1 LESGSILNYHRTAD
15 DEGMLPAKTGA
26 ELVVW
31 DVAALAC
38 RTSLRSLRCSLTV
51 FFMRALGAFLF

>member
-1 LESGSILNYHRTAD
+1 
-15 DEGMLPAKTGA
+15 MLPAKTGA